1 MSYPFLLNKYTKWYY
16 SIINNRLSSLAE
28 GYTERHHIIPKS
40 LGGTN
45 DDTNLVALTAR
56 EHYLCHLL
64 LLRMTTGTDHTKMLR
79 AFNAF
84 KMSSRKNPR
93 NLTARQYDTI
103 RRTTAELPGSC
114 IGPRD
119 PAIGRKISK
128 ALTGRTQTVEANAKR
143 SATLSGRT
151 FSPEH
156 LAKLSLPK
164 HFANGVSPLKGIKK
178 PYRPMPAVACE
189 HCGKTMSRA
198 NISRHILIKHDGNKS
213 S

>member
-1 MSYPFLLNKYTKWYY
+1 MINSFLLNKYTKWYY
-16 SIINNRLSSLAE
+16 NIINSRRDNLVE
-28 GYTERHHIIPKS
+28 GYSERHHIIPKS

-45 DDTNLVALTAR
+45 HTTNLVALTAR

-64 LLRMTTGTDHTKMLR
+64 LTRMTNGTDHTKMLR

-103 RRTTAELPGSC
+103 RQTTAGLPGSC

-119 PAIGRKISK
+119 PAIGRKISA
-128 ALTGRTQTVEANAKR
+128 ALTGRKQSAEANAKR
-143 SATLSGRT
+143 SATLAGRI
-151 FSPEH
+151 FSPGH

-164 HFANGVSPLKGIKK
+164 RFAQGVSPLKGIKK
-178 PYRPMPAVACE
+178 PYRSMPTVACE